1 MTCLTFAIPSKGRLK
16 EQTEEFFADCGMKL
30 KQVGGERGYT
40 AQLSGAPDI
49 QVLLLS
55 ASEIAAGLLD
65 GSLHMGVTGEDLLRE
80 KAANF
85 DAQVWLLQALGFG
98 FADMVVAVPESWID
112 VDSISD
118 LEDVGHTF
126 RAKHGRRMRVATK
139 YLNASRQFF
148 ARKGLTQYR
157 LIDSAGATEAAPAS
171 GSAELI
177 VDITTTGA
185 TLRANQL
192 KILNDG
198 VILKSQAQLT
208 ASLKADWC
216 DDSLR
221 TLKNLLDVIQARRM
235 ARGKALLLGGRSL
248 VDAASKIQGE
258 VQIIGDGLVLPQDL
272 AISSAISLTNDGFGP
287 VSVQNPEFLFFEVN
301 PVFADFSSALERNA

>member
-1 MTCLTFAIPSKGRLK
+1 MSKLTFAIPSKGRLK
-16 EQTEEFFADCGMKL
+16 EQTEAFFADCGMKL

-40 AQLSGAPDI
+40 AELSGAPDI

-80 KAANF
+80 KASSF
-85 DAQVWLLQALGFG
+85 DSQVWLLQALGFG
-98 FADMVVAVPESWID
+98 HADMVVAVPESWID
-112 VDSISD
+112 VDNIAD
-118 LEDVGHTF
+118 LEDVGHSF
-126 RAKHGRRMRVATK
+126 RARHGRRMRVATK
-139 YLNASRQFF
+139 YLNASRRFF
-148 ARKGLTQYR
+148 AEKGLTQYR

-198 VILKSQAQLT
+198 VILRSQAQLT
-208 ASLKADWC
+208 ASLKSDWN
-216 DDSLR
+216 DESLG

-235 ARGKALLLGGRSL
+235 ARSNSLLLGGRNL
-248 VDAASKIQGE
+248 EGAAKKIQGD
-258 VQIIGDGLVLPQDL
+258 VTILGAGLVLPKEL
-272 AISSAISLTNDGFGP
+272 VISSAIALTNEGFGP

-301 PVFADFSSALERNA
+301 PVFVEFSTALGKSA